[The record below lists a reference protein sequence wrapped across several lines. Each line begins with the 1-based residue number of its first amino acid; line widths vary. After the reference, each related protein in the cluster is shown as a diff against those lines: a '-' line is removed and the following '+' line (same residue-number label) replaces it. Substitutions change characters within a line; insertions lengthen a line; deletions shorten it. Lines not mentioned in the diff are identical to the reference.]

1 MEQSFISS
9 ILRFHDPKR
18 LPLLDEAL
26 HSLAQQDWAEVEVIV
41 VLQNETEEMKNA
53 VLDMLRRQPFPPS
66 FRFQVFSVAVA
77 EGVDGRSALLNHGLA
92 RATGRYVAFLDDDDI
107 IYPTAYR
114 MLIERLRAS
123 GCAIAVGG
131 CQRIQIA
138 RQRGREVAVQMSVP
152 FAVQLTRFDLFR
164 RNFIP
169 INSFVLD
176 RERIDSAD
184 LYFDEALSIH
194 EDYEFLLRMGA
205 KYEFD
210 FARLG
215 VHLCEYR
222 IRPESTNSTLRSP
235 ETPPHLIAAYRQS
248 LDEIE
253 QRKGRIV
260 CNIPVSEMVALLK
273 QAEQQSRF
281 LNILASKTYQLLD
294 RFPRLK
300 GQLGRFTYYL
310 RQKRNGFRRR
320 DFA

>member
-1 MEQSFISS
+1 MEQSVIST
-9 ILRFHDPKR
+9 ILRFHDLKR
-18 LPLLDEAL
+18 LPLLGEAL
-26 HSLAQQDWAEVEVIV
+26 YSLAQQNWAEVEVIV
-41 VLQNETEEMKNA
+41 VLQNGTEEMKNG
-53 VLDMLRRQPFPPS
+53 VQDMLQSQPFPPS
-66 FRFQVFSVAVA
+66 FRFQICAVAVP

-92 RATGRYVAFLDDDDI
+92 RALGRYVAFLDDDDI
-107 IYPTAYR
+107 IYPTAYKT
-114 MLIERLRAS
+114 LIERLRES

-138 RQRGREVAVQMSVP
+138 RQHGREVAVSMSVP
-152 FAVQLTRFDLFR
+152 FAVHLTRYDLFR

-176 RERIDSAD
+176 RERIDPVD

-215 VHLCEYR
+215 IHLCEYR
-222 IRPESTNSTLRSP
+222 IRPESTNSTLQSP
-235 ETPPHLIAAYRQS
+235 ETPPHLVAAYRQS

-253 QRKGRIV
+253 QRKERIV
-260 CNIPVSEMVALLK
+260 CNIPVSEMAALLK
-273 QAEQQSRF
+273 QVEQQSRF

-294 RFPRLK
+294 RFPRLE

-310 RQKRNGFRRR
+310 RQKRNGIR
-320 DFA
+320 